1 MVGDSR
7 WITVTAGE
15 LAVENDVI
23 ERVAELFQI
32 RGRHRCDLLRQ
43 LFFVLDV
50 LPKWASYFKRPACQK
65 DLLFVLY
72 QSGPATSNVRRAR
85 KICSSFLKFY
95 QSGPATSNVRRARKI
110 CSSFLKHYLN
120 TPLHFKMLLDVTLP
134 ELQTFG
140 TLVHLIRYK
149 APVFFVYAIKPQC
162 SSFLKSS
169 HGGSVSSNT

>member
-85 KICSSFLKFY
+85 KICSSFLK
-95 QSGPATSNVRRARKI
+95 
-110 CSSFLKHYLN
+110 HYLN